1 MNRQHPE
8 DQFELLEAK
17 QYPQVLE
24 KITKLEQELNEIL
37 PGKTALV
44 AYINKK

>member
-1 MNRQHPE
+1 MDQQRHE
-8 DQFELLEAK
+8 DQYELLEAK